1 MEKQEMDFIF
11 YSGKKKKKKKDSQE
25 LRRDYNK

>member
-11 YSGKKKKKKKDSQE
+11 YSGKKKKKKKGQPRTQE
-25 LRRDYNK
+25 GL